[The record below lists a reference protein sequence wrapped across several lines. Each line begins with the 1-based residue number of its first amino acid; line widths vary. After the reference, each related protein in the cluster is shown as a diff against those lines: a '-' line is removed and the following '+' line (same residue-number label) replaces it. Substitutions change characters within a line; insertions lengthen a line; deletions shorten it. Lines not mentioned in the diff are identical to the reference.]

1 MLILKVDS
9 KNDAP
14 RHSEEFMRMCAWM
27 ELCGNIGHYVDFRV
41 NYDGD
46 GPAHLHFDFLG
57 PDQIAFERIKANLLD
72 EYNKQHKEPKVFSF
86 D

>member
-1 MLILKVDS
+1 MLVNIRS
-9 KNDAP
+9 KNDTQ
-14 RHSEEFMRMCAWM
+14 RHNDEFMRMCAWM

-46 GPAHLHFDFLG
+46 GPAHLNFNFAG
-57 PDQIAFERIKANLLD
+57 SDQSRFEQLKAELL
-72 EYNKQHKEPKVFSF
+72 ETYIRQHKEPKVFMF